1 MGLLSQKHFIGIE
14 DYNAEDLQK
23 IIDTG
28 YIFREI
34 LERPIKKVPSLTGK
48 NIVNL
53 FLKILLGQN
62 YHLNWQKRDC
72 QLI

>member
-34 LERPIKKVPSLTGK
+34 LERPIKKSSFPDWK
-48 NIVNL
+48 E
-53 FLKILLGQN
+53 
-62 YHLNWQKRDC
+62 YC
-72 QLI
+72 QSIF